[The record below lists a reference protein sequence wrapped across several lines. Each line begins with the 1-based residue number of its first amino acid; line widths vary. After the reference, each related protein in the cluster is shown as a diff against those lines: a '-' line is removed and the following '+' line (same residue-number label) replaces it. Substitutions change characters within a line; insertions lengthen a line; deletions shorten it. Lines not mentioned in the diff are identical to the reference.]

1 MRIIIFLHLGFPF
14 SATILFLTFSVELLT
29 QECITPRQGAISE
42 DQICCHQSFIISS
55 SSQPVEPPV
64 TTTKAPELDGSTPS
78 PNTDNRKTSY
88 SNLKI

>member
-1 MRIIIFLHLGFPF
+1 MRNIASHRLGFPF
-14 SATILFLTFSVELLT
+14 PVKILFLTFLVELLT
-29 QECITPRQGAISE
+29 QECITPRQGVISE
-42 DQICCHQSFIISS
+42 DQICCHQSFVISS